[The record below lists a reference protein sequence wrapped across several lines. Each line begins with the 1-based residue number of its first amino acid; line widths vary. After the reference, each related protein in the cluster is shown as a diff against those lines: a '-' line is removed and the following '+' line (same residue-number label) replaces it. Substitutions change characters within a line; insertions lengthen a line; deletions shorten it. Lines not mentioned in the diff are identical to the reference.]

1 MPTRGQS
8 SPLHVQLRRVLAHL
22 ESVLIAVPSFIIRT
36 IELAIE
42 RVRSYE
48 DQEARI
54 ERMLVKPAPRR
65 DEVEEVRNELAEKD
79 QFIRYIDLRCEAAFG
94 FPPEVFQERYARW
107 VECRVRELE
116 LRDSSRG
123 LTFV

>member
-1 MPTRGQS
+1 MFNS
-8 SPLHVQLRRVLAHL
+8 
-22 ESVLIAVPSFIIRT
+22 ED

-54 ERMLVKPAPRR
+54 ERLLVRNQRLLAQNQHLHARNQELK
-65 DEVEEVRNELAEKD
+65 DELEEIRNELAEKD

-94 FPPEVFQERYARW
+94 FPPEVCQERYARW
-107 VECRVRELE
+107 VESRVRELE

-123 LTFV
+123 L